1 MKTFR
6 TYKNKNNIMNRLALL
21 FSVLFA
27 INATAKINND
37 SYYLNI
43 DSIDANCEEHELEK
57 IVFANIEDSTF
68 ENFDINSIEVIEL
81 EEEVEFNFNP
91 KDYLP
96 EGFNA
101 LKGMYDL
108 DWNTIELVE
117 LEEEVEFNFNPKD
130 YLPVGYNALKGKH
143 DLDWNTIEL
152 VELEEEV
159 EFNFNPKNY
168 LPEGFNAL
176 KGKYDLDWN
185 TIELVELEEEVEFD
199 FDTNDYLP
207 NNFNPYKGMH
217 SNNAI
222 ACLY

>member
-6 TYKNKNNIMNRLALL
+6 TYKNNQKNNIMNRLALL

-37 SYYLNI
+37 SLYLNLDYI
-43 DSIDANCEEHELEK
+43 NVISEENELEESLF
-57 IVFANIEDSTF
+57 VNVEDSSL

-81 EEEVEFNFNP
+81 EEEIEF
-91 KDYLP
+91 D
-96 EGFNA
+96 
-101 LKGMYDL
+101 
-108 DWNTIELVE
+108 
-117 LEEEVEFNFNPKD
+117 
-130 YLPVGYNALKGKH
+130 
-143 DLDWNTIEL
+143 
-152 VELEEEV
+152 
-159 EFNFNPKNY
+159 FNPKNY

-176 KGKYDLDWN
+176 KGKHDLDLKDLEVIEIEEEVELGFDTVKYLPENFNALKGKHDLDWSA
-185 TIELVELEEEVEFD
+185 IELVELDEEVEFN

-217 SNNAI
+217 SNNVV

>member
-27 INATAKINND
+27 INATTQINND
-37 SYYLNI
+37 SLYLNLDYI
-43 DSIDANCEEHELEK
+43 NVISEENELEK
-57 IVFANIEDSTF
+57 SLFVNVEDSSF

-96 EGFNA
+96 KGFNA
-101 LKGMYDL
+101 LKGKHDL
-108 DWNTIELVE
+108 DWSTIELVE

-130 YLPVGYNALKGKH
+130 YLP
-143 DLDWNTIEL
+143 
-152 VELEEEV
+152 
-159 EFNFNPKNY
+159 
-168 LPEGFNAL
+168 
-176 KGKYDLDWN
+176 
-185 TIELVELEEEVEFD
+185 
-199 FDTNDYLP
+199 

-217 SNNAI
+217 SNDAV